1 MHRHVTIK
9 KPPVNPEIKL
19 IRHRVTTE
27 KFDASHFPSS
37 FISELKISKDKTGKP
52 TKLGGGIYG
61 EIYLGQVKFKDG
73 SKKRVAIK
81 RFTPIFEELKMT
93 DSDARKYQYFIDTLR
108 KIELEHDAAFPNRQI
123 GKAKMIPKM
132 AMVKIQEKDKSPEW
146 VIVSQA
152 FVKGG
157 KSKFTE
163 NNVVTID
170 KFNNSEYTWNILKL
184 GEQGFIKESSLGFL
198 ADLFTQHRD
207 GSLIPMDLDFARTL
221 DFKRRDRDTRAKDI
235 LNALA
240 HQADNQF
247 KKDIN
252 KRNAYYK
259 ELFLTLLKHK
269 MDPKLKDLLILHR
282 KKYLLK

>member
-1 MHRHVTIK
+1 MHRHVTIR

-19 IRHRVTTE
+19 IRHRVTNE

-37 FISELKISKDKTGKP
+37 FISELRISKDKSGKP
-52 TKLGGGIYG
+52 IKIGEGYYG
-61 EIYLGQVKFKDG
+61 EILLGSVFFKDG

-93 DSDARKYQYFIDTLR
+93 DHDARKYQYFIDTLR
-108 KIELEHDAAFPNRQI
+108 QIELEHDSVFPNRQI

-132 AMVKIQEKDKSPEW
+132 AMVKIQETGKNSEW

-163 NNVVTID
+163 NNDVTID
-170 KFNNSEYTWNILKL
+170 KFNTSEYTWNILKL
-184 GEQGFIKESSLGFL
+184 GEKGFIKESSLGFL
-198 ADLFTQHRD
+198 ADLFTQHKD
-207 GSLIPMDLDFARTL
+207 GSLIPLDMDFAQTL
-221 DFKRRDRDTRAKDI
+221 DFKKRDRNTCSNDI